1 MKVLV
6 MKPPKFIRAL
16 LRRVCGVKKKEKRK
30 NA

>member
-16 LRRVCGVKKKEKRK
+16 LRRVCGVKKKDKNRK
-30 NA
+30 